1 MSNFDDLTAMVLI
14 VKLKSKALFVGP
26 YSNSQ
31 QRLFERVFLL
41 REENEMNFTQI
52 ANHLTKTGTTS
63 PHGCALGAEIDF
75 CMSSRRCVNKQIMCE
90 CVRNTQH
97 VD

>member
-31 QRLFERVFLL
+31 QRLFEGVFLL

-52 ANHLTKTGTTS
+52 ANHLTKTGITS
-63 PHGCALGAEIDF
+63 PHGCGLGRKLIFA
-75 CMSSRRCVNKQIMCE
+75 CL
-90 CVRNTQH
+90 H
-97 VD
+97 AGA